1 MTRYV
6 AFLRSINT
14 PPRHVKMARLQT
26 VFNGLGFE
34 NVATFIASGNV
45 IFDTDDPFDLVLRI
59 EAALEADLGFEVPV
73 FLRTGAETIA
83 VAECQPFPDHLGEL
97 EVSFLA
103 SKPSRAAARAL
114 EVTASGADLL
124 AVIGREVFWGHTGP
138 HEDSTHSEAR
148 VMRTLG
154 MPTTRRSLRTVRGIA
169 RAHLNWQPATPT
181 SGDPR

>member
-73 FLRTGAETIA
+73 FSTLR
-83 VAECQPFPDHLGEL
+83 
-97 EVSFLA
+97 
-103 SKPSRAAARAL
+103 
-114 EVTASGADLL
+114 
-124 AVIGREVFWGHTGP
+124 
-138 HEDSTHSEAR
+138 
-148 VMRTLG
+148 
-154 MPTTRRSLRTVRGIA
+154 
-169 RAHLNWQPATPT
+169 
-181 SGDPR
+181 